1 MEKLKSNLQNMVA
14 VLVGVAVICGGLLA
28 YVNILT
34 KPAIDAQA
42 EKTLADGIKAVLAAD
57 EVTVQ
62 DTKDVTRNVD
72 GKDLV
77 YTVYTTD
84 KGTAVKSTD
93 PNGFGG
99 NLTVLVG
106 FDEKGT
112 VKGYTVLETAET
124 PGLGAKA
131 GDWFQGAGGE
141 KANIVGKNPGEV
153 NFTVSK
159 DGGDIDAITASTITS
174 RSFLRAVQQ
183 AYNTFKEKGA
193 DANTGATSQKDADD
207 EEEEED

>member
-1 MEKLKSNLQNMVA
+1 MEKLKSNLQNMVI
-14 VLVGVAVICGGLLA
+14 VLVAVALICGGLLG
-28 YVNILT
+28 YVNQLT
-34 KPAIDAQA
+34 KPAIAEQA

-57 EVTVQ
+57 DVTVQ
-62 DTKDVTRNVD
+62 ETKNVDRQVD
-72 GKDLV
+72 GKTLQYIV
-77 YTVYTTD
+77 YKTD
-84 KGTAVKSTD
+84 KGTAVQSTD

-106 FDEKGT
+106 FDDEGT
-112 VKGYTVLETAET
+112 IKGYTVLAHAET

-131 GDWFQGAGGE
+131 GDWFQGAGGD
-141 KANIVGKNPGEV
+141 KANIVGKNPGTV

-174 RSFLRAVQQ
+174 RAFLRAVQQ